1 MDEELH
7 KAYGLLICR
16 SKDDFVRVYEKG
28 ILPPDTT
35 NNDTTNNDTTTTSI
49 TDIENLMV
57 SLYPNPSNG
66 YFTIQSSSIIQSVE
80 IFDVYGQKVA
90 YFEGLGYHAE
100 VDMLQ
105 PKGLYIVKVRHQE
118 GDVILR
124 HMLE

>member
-1 MDEELH
+1 MVQFLQV
-7 KAYGLLICR
+7 LRPLRWR
-16 SKDDFVRVYEKG
+16 STLFVCERNTSS
-28 ILPPDTT
+28 DTT
-35 NNDTTNNDTTTTSI
+35 NNDTTNDTTTTSI

-66 YFTIQSSSIIQSVE
+66 HFTIQSSSIIQSVE

-100 VDMLQ
+100 VDMIQ